1 MLSSRLSSRLMQ
13 IPSWPLLKD
22 QEESALVRRRSTN
35 PRHGARLD
43 QKSMWRPDLYAGPES
58 RVCSECEGFEAV
70 NASPAYTSAAFG
82 KPTTLETLPDY
93 ADFTA
98 TLSLLA
104 LLLDYV
110 SV

>member
-1 MLSSRLSSRLMQ
+1 MQ

-35 PRHGARLD
+35 PQHEARLD

-82 KPTTLETLPDY
+82 KPTTLDALPDY

>member
-1 MLSSRLSSRLMQ
+1 
-13 IPSWPLLKD
+13 
-22 QEESALVRRRSTN
+22 
-35 PRHGARLD
+35 
-43 QKSMWRPDLYAGPES
+43 MWRPDLYAGPEN

-104 LLLDYV
+104 LLLDSL
-110 SV
+110 SVRISRQWLQRHTSGDSEHALGFS